1 MVSSLDDGI
10 YQDSS
15 LSDWIA
21 KVPRHVLGN
30 NLNVTES
37 VVAQFPKQKVVI
49 AGGA

>member
-1 MVSSLDDGI
+1 MSSLNDGS

-15 LSDWIA
+15 VSDWIA

-30 NLNVTES
+30 NLNLAEAA
-37 VVAQFPKQKVVI
+37 VAQFPKQKVMI